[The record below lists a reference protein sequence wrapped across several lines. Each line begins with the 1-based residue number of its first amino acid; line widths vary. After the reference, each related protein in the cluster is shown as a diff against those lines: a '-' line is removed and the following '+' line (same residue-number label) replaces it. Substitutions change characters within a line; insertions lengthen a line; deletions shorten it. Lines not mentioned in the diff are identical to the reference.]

1 MVKQIRFGW
10 LSLVLILSM
19 ISAPWTLNA
28 AATAKPA
35 IVLAAF
41 GTSTEAFD
49 TYHHFE
55 LQVKKRFPDHEIR
68 WAFTSHKVRHKVAQE
83 KGQKLNDL
91 PTTLRELKAAGY
103 TRVAVQSLHLVPGEE
118 WEKKIV
124 QESQNIPGLKV
135 ALGKPLLSSKKDQE
149 QVLQALAQ
157 TFPQDLKNNAVVL
170 VAHGSPSREG
180 TATYLA
186 FNRLLRSRYPH
197 QNVFLGTVEGKPT
210 RQETLEAVKKSGAS
224 AVVLMPFLFVA
235 GEHVAKDI
243 LGADPES
250 WKSEL
255 LQQKAYR
262 IEGITKGLGYQ
273 EENNRYLSG
282 PSGPGPEELIGGYM
296 KRGLIVYLVG
306 GAELPEG
313 FDLASHCKE
322 IGCPAGRVELV
333 GCRQGFYNVDDAWH
347 YLFTKGYGDIKLLVA
362 QTEENCL
369 QPLHPLIR
377 LSG

>member
-1 MVKQIRFGW
+1 MVKRIRFGW

-28 AATAKPA
+28 ASTAKPA

-49 TYHHFE
+49 TYNYFE
-55 LQVKKRFPDHEIR
+55 QKVKARFPDHEIR

-91 PTTLRELKAAGY
+91 PTTLQELKAAGY

-124 QESQNIPGLKV
+124 QESRKVPGLKV
-135 ALGKPLLSSKKDQE
+135 ALGKPLLSSKQDQE
-149 QVLQALAQ
+149 QVLQAVAQ

-170 VAHGSPSREG
+170 VAHGSPSPEG
-180 TATYLA
+180 TAAYLA
-186 FNRLLRSRYPH
+186 FNQLLRSHYPH

-210 RQETLEAVKKSGAS
+210 RQEALEAVKKSTA
-224 AVVLMPFLFVA
+224 ATVVLMPFLFVA

-243 LGADPES
+243 LGDDPES

-255 LQQKAYR
+255 LKQKAYR

-273 EENNRYLSG
+273 EGIVNIYLDHLSQA
-282 PSGPGPEELIGGYM
+282 M
-296 KRGLIVYLVG
+296 KGL
-306 GAELPEG
+306 
-313 FDLASHCKE
+313 
-322 IGCPAGRVELV
+322 
-333 GCRQGFYNVDDAWH
+333 
-347 YLFTKGYGDIKLLVA
+347 
-362 QTEENCL
+362 
-369 QPLHPLIR
+369 
-377 LSG
+377 